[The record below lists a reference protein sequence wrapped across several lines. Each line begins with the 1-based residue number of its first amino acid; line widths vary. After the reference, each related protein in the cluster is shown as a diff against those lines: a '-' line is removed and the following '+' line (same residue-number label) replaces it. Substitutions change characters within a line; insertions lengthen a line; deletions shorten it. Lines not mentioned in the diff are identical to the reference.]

1 MHILADEL
9 LKVGRYEWA
18 VEEFA
23 RIPGL
28 MRQLNRPAAHDPE
41 GF

>member
-1 MHILADEL
+1 MHIPEEL

-23 RIPGL
+23 RIL
-28 MRQLNRPAAHDPE
+28 RLDAAA
-41 GF
+41 